1 MMLLDM
7 CLRLCPPPPSD
18 NRNLPHGRPAVL
30 FRTKYIILH
39 HSDFISG
46 YSEALT
52 MPLWT
57 SYTVS
62 RQVTLAPPSP
72 PPLFALLC
80 PSRGALCPQAEVSPL
95 PESLSN
101 CVRPD
106 TRVPPSYSQSCTN
119 YKVDKQITHA
129 FLYPPRT
136 DAFRPFADSPSPATS
151 FKSR

>member
-1 MMLLDM
+1 M
-7 CLRLCPPPPSD
+7 
-18 NRNLPHGRPAVL
+18 L
-30 FRTKYIILH
+30 FRTKYLILH

-62 RQVTLAPPSP
+62 RQVRRSPSP
-72 PPLFALLC
+72 FSPLRC
-80 PSRGALCPQAEVSPL
+80 VSYTRGGAFCPQVDVSPL

-119 YKVDKQITHA
+119 YRADRHITHA

-136 DAFRPFADSPSPATS
+136 LNATAAFFFCCFFR
-151 FKSR
+151 R